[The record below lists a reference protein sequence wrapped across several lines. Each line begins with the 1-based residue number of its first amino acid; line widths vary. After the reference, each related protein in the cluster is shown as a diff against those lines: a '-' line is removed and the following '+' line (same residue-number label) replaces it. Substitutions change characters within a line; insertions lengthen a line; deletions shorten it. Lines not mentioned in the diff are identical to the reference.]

1 MQLQIPICSPTLPAD
16 PKMGVGLR
24 HQPWGEGWTFWGL
37 RAQQERHF
45 GCWGWCLCRAVLDA
59 ERRTLLWGE
68 LGQPQGRGSTV
79 ITDRVLGCPVS
90 PLWPGIVLVHA
101 GIEMT
106 TEQLM
111 SGEGCGP
118 AVPFLFWHWD
128 MMVWPPRE
136 VQSTDSGHG
145 ITGGHGVARG
155 MGKPTGDS
163 RRTRMEWS
171 PV

>member
-1 MQLQIPICSPTLPAD
+1 MGSQGTAGKALRVLGLVSLSGSAGCREEDAVVGRIGPA
-16 PKMGVGLR
+16 P
-24 HQPWGEGWTFWGL
+24 
-37 RAQQERHF
+37 
-45 GCWGWCLCRAVLDA
+45 
-59 ERRTLLWGE
+59 
-68 LGQPQGRGSTV
+68 GQGQHPGGSTV

-155 MGKPTGDS
+155 MGKPTDDS